1 MGYYERIEA
10 READAA
16 ALVAWQE
23 YCDDMAATPACACI
37 RAIKPID
44 FTQGVARQLLAAIA
58 AKLAE
63 SNFKHLDETQNAIE
77 RVDDAYEL
85 LGEIGK

>member
-1 MGYYERIEA
+1 MSYYDKLENQASAHAAER
-10 READAA
+10 
-16 ALVAWQE
+16 AWQE
-23 YCDDMAATPACACI
+23 YQDDMAATAACACI

-58 AKLAE
+58 ARLAE

>member
-1 MGYYERIEA
+1 MGYYERIEQ
-10 READAA
+10 RDSDAA
-16 ALVAWQE
+16 ALMQYQE

-58 AKLAE
+58 ARLAE

-77 RVDDAYEL
+77 RVDGAYEL
-85 LGEIGK
+85 LGEISK